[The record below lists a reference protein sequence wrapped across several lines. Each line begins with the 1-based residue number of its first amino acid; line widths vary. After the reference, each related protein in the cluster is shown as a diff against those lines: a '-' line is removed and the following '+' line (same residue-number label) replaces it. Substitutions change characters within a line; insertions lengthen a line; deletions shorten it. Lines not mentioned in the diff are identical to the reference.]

1 MNKSQSINYR
11 WNELRGRELLN
22 ESQAPWVIL
31 FHGFGADCN
40 DLYPLGDIFPTQ
52 KKWNWLFPQGP
63 VEIQLGMG
71 WTGRAWWNLDLE
83 KRQREASMGIERD
96 SSSENPPEL
105 PVVREKVMKMITDL
119 KVPWNQ
125 IVLGGFSQGGMMAMD
140 IAFHAPEKP
149 MGLVI
154 MSSSLVAKE
163 EWQKNAGRLES
174 VPFYLSHGTQDA
186 VLAYKGG
193 QQLESFLKQNK
204 LTGKLTT
211 FTGGHEIPMQV
222 IQGVGNFLNELQP

>member
-1 MNKSQSINYR
+1 MNMSRSTNYR
-11 WNELRGRELLN
+11 WNELRGREYLADH
-22 ESQAPWVIL
+22 QAPWVIL

-40 DLYPLGDIFPTQ
+40 DLYPLGEMFPTK

-71 WTGRAWWNLDLE
+71 WTGRAWWNLDME
-83 KRQREASMGIERD
+83 KRQREIDMGIERD
-96 SSSENPPEL
+96 SGSEKPPEL
-105 PVVREKVMKMITDL
+105 PAVREKVMKMINDL

-149 MGLVI
+149 LGLAI
-154 MSSSLVAKE
+154 LSSSLVAKE
-163 EWQKNAGRLES
+163 DWQEKAKNLEG
-174 VPFYLSHGTQDA
+174 VPFYLSHGTQDT

-193 QQLESFLKQNK
+193 QQLEGFLRQHK
-204 LTGKLTT
+204 LKGKLAT
-211 FTGGHEIPMQV
+211 FNGGHEIPLSV
-222 IQGVGNFLNELQP
+222 IQGVGSFLNELQA